1 MIKKPVTE
9 VQWYQRH
16 EQKCKKASQVLE
28 LTIVCRYPINIA
40 SSWGFCLFIHLS
52 HQSSSSDMGNK
63 ISRPARKLNKTILE
77 AGNVSRT
84 AQARLPPQAL
94 KEQFEAGIEPRQEQ
108 RQDERQEQRQDKRQ
122 EAQTQDGK
130 SMARPLPP
138 YMKQN
143 TKADRNSPHPE
154 GRDGMDPQADQSFI
168 DSINKLGRQIQSST
182 GENPGQLDVRA
193 LRQLMNRKSL
203 YEKGQSE
210 VATQMAGESSKARTM
225 LHPRTLTAVLNA
237 LEGKAS
243 PSEIAQDFLVSPQYL
258 ENLGRF
264 KVAENIVVIEEQT
277 KEDEIGPKAAR
288 PSELMIDYDGDMS
301 EEVNSERLRQLRL
314 RLE

>member
-1 MIKKPVTE
+1 
-9 VQWYQRH
+9 
-16 EQKCKKASQVLE
+16 
-28 LTIVCRYPINIA
+28 
-40 SSWGFCLFIHLS
+40 
-52 HQSSSSDMGNK
+52 MGNK

-77 AGNVSRT
+77 AGKVSRT

-108 RQDERQEQRQDKRQ
+108 RQDERQEQRQNERQ
-122 EAQTQDGK
+122 AQRQDETQDGK
-130 SMARPLPP
+130 NTARPLPP

-143 TKADRNSPHPE
+143 KADRSSQPE

>member
-1 MIKKPVTE
+1 
-9 VQWYQRH
+9 
-16 EQKCKKASQVLE
+16 
-28 LTIVCRYPINIA
+28 
-40 SSWGFCLFIHLS
+40 
-52 HQSSSSDMGNK
+52 MGNK

-77 AGNVSRT
+77 AGKVSRT

-94 KEQFEAGIEPRQEQ
+94 KEQFEAGIEPRQDE
-108 RQDERQEQRQDKRQ
+108 RHERQEQRQDKRQ
-122 EAQTQDGK
+122 DERQETQTQDGK
-130 SMARPLPP
+130 NTARPLPP

-143 TKADRNSPHPE
+143 IKADRSSQQPE

-210 VATQMAGESSKARTM
+210 VATQMAGESSEARTM

>member
-1 MIKKPVTE
+1 M
-9 VQWYQRH
+9 
-16 EQKCKKASQVLE
+16 
-28 LTIVCRYPINIA
+28 PINIA

-77 AGNVSRT
+77 AGKVSRT

-122 EAQTQDGK
+122 AQRQDETQEGK
-130 SMARPLPP
+130 NTARPLPP

-143 TKADRNSPHPE
+143 NADRSSQPE